1 MKEPPGGRAAAKADQ
16 VTRFTAE
23 TVAARHARA
32 LAWVFIALGIGCILF
47 GGILFAVQHTGHDVV
62 ATVTHEGPC
71 SNGTCTVH
79 VSYSVGDSEVSA
91 VMHGVPSGEVYGA
104 PWPRLNITYDSGYE
118 TDPTT
123 NDMPDAIWI
132 GFGAFGLA
140 CGGFGAWRLQRTGHQ
155 RKLTV
160 AAADGALASA
170 AVTTALTPAPAGQPG
185 PNGPARIS
193 GRGPGWVADKSGA
206 ITIAEPYP
214 RWSAIIF
221 TPLAAILPG
230 LMFTQGSQTLL
241 PQGHV
246 LATVAYLV
254 IAAAVSI
261 WGCFRGWRIGL
272 RFTDDGV
279 TVRNYLHTY
288 RISWPEVR
296 CFADG
301 SVNGG
306 QAGRRWAL
314 GIVLRD
320 GRVVTASGTA
330 RGKRDARPETLV
342 AIGQAA
348 GRYAIPAELTG
359 TATKR
364 GSRESPANPG
374 FYPDPGG
381 QPGLRRWD
389 GKEWSPFVLQAD
401 PASAKPDRAK
411 APAEVWSP
419 LAGSEP
425 QWHDAAGRFRRAGT
439 LFAVWLAVAVI
450 ALAGAETLFLW
461 ASKTHHSYSAAALA
475 FAAGLFALAKVYETW
490 QSRKNL
496 RKIDQAGKEAAVL
509 ADTEDSTASRSDDRD

>member
-1 MKEPPGGRAAAKADQ
+1 MKEPPGGRGAAEADQ

-23 TVAARHARA
+23 TVAARETRA
-32 LAWVFIALGIGCILF
+32 LAWVFIALGIGSILF
-47 GGILFAVQHTGHDVV
+47 GGILFAANHTGHNVM
-62 ATVTHEGPC
+62 AIVTHEGPC

-79 VSYSVGDSEVSA
+79 VSYYAGDRLVSA

-104 PWPRLNITYDSGYE
+104 PWPRLNITYVTGSE
-118 TDPTT
+118 TDPST
-123 NDMPDAIWI
+123 NDMPDATWI

-140 CGGFGAWRLQRTGHQ
+140 CGGFGAWRLLRKGHQ

-160 AAADGALASA
+160 AAAGGPLASD

-185 PNGPARIS
+185 PNGPVRAS
-193 GRGPGWVADKSGA
+193 GRGPRWVADKSGA

-221 TPLAAILPG
+221 TPLVAILPG

-254 IAAAVSI
+254 IVAAVSI
-261 WGCFRGWRIGL
+261 WGCSRGWRIGL
-272 RFTDDGV
+272 RLSDDGV
-279 TVRNYLHTY
+279 TVRNYFHTY

-296 CFADG
+296 CFADA

-330 RGKRDARPETLV
+330 CGKRDARPETLA
-342 AIGQAA
+342 AIRQAA

-359 TATKR
+359 MATKR

-374 FYPDPGG
+374 LYPDPGG

-401 PASAKPDRAK
+401 PASAQPDRAK

-419 LAGSEP
+419 LVGSEP
-425 QWHDAAGRFRRAGT
+425 QRHDAAGRVRRASIV
-439 LFAVWLAVAVI
+439 FAVWLAVAVI

-461 ASKTHHSYSAAALA
+461 ASKTHHSYSAAALT
-475 FAAGLFALAKVYETW
+475 FGAGLFALAKLYETW
-490 QSRKNL
+490 QRRKNL
-496 RKIDQAGKEAAVL
+496 RQINAA
-509 ADTEDSTASRSDDRD
+509 ARRQP